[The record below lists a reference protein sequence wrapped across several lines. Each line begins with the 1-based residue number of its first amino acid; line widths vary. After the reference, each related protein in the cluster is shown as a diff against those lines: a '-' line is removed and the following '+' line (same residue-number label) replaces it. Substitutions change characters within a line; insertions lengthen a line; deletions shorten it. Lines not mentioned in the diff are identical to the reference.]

1 MGNADVVPGVSG
13 GTVALLLGI
22 YDHLIDSI
30 GKFDSQFCRLLVK
43 RNWRQAAE
51 HVHLRFILSL
61 LLGIFGG
68 IICMGTL
75 SHWLLEHQQS
85 RQITLAAFSGMVLA
99 SCFVIGKQIQILN
112 YRDSAQAIL
121 LGLIGI
127 AITVLVGAAF
137 KQTPPAGQD
146 VELTVQRAGE
156 DELLSFTVTRGISI
170 ERLKESNEIRVITPA
185 LGSPAFEQRTQPGDV
200 IVRIGDRLTADLTI
214 EESRKLIKGSQ
225 LTDPTYLQL
234 FCFAAIAICAMIL
247 PGISGALILMIFGV
261 YEHLFTLPLKLI
273 NGIDLGE
280 TAKQLI
286 IFACGAACGLI
297 VFSRVLRFLL
307 TKYRHST
314 LSLLVGIML
323 GSLSVLWPFQDIN
336 KQPLPIHSALL
347 IITIAVSTSLVLWL
361 VKLNSSAPTQ
371 D

>member
-61 LLGIFGG
+61 LSGICGG
-68 IICMGTL
+68 ILCMGAL

-85 RQITLAAFSGMVLA
+85 RQFTLAAFSGMVLA
-99 SCFVIGKQIQILN
+99 SCFVIGNQIQIRN
-112 YRDSAQAIL
+112 RRDSLQAML

-127 AITVLVGAAF
+127 AFTVLAGSAF
-137 KQTPPAGQD
+137 KHAP
-146 VELTVQRAGE
+146 
-156 DELLSFTVTRGISI
+156 
-170 ERLKESNEIRVITPA
+170 
-185 LGSPAFEQRTQPGDV
+185 
-200 IVRIGDRLTADLTI
+200 
-214 EESRKLIKGSQ
+214 SQ
-225 LTDPTYLQL
+225 VTDPTYFQL
-234 FCFAAIAICAMIL
+234 FYFAAIAICAMIL
-247 PGISGALILMIFGV
+247 PGISGAMILLILGV
-261 YEHLFTLPLKLI
+261 YEHLLAMPLKI
-273 NGIDLGE
+273 IKGIELGE

-286 IFACGAACGLI
+286 IFACGAALGLMA
-297 VFSRVLRFLL
+297 FSRVLRHLL
-307 TKYRHST
+307 TKYRHGT

-323 GSLSVLWPFQDIN
+323 GSLSVLWPFQDIHQ
-336 KQPLPIHSALL
+336 QPLPIALDVHSALL
-347 IITIAVSTSLVLWL
+347 FITIAFSTSLVLWF
-361 VKLNSSAPTQ
+361 VKLSNSAPAQ

>member
-85 RQITLAAFSGMVLA
+85 RQFTLAAFSGMVLA

-112 YRDSAQAIL
+112 YRDSVRAIL

-137 KQTPPAGQD
+137 KQAP
-146 VELTVQRAGE
+146 
-156 DELLSFTVTRGISI
+156 
-170 ERLKESNEIRVITPA
+170 
-185 LGSPAFEQRTQPGDV
+185 
-200 IVRIGDRLTADLTI
+200 
-214 EESRKLIKGSQ
+214 SQ
-225 LTDPTYLQL
+225 VTDPTYLQL

-247 PGISGALILMIFGV
+247 PGISGALILMILGV
-261 YEHLFTLPLKLI
+261 YEHLVTLPLKLI

-307 TKYRHST
+307 TKYRHGT

-336 KQPLPIHSALL
+336 KQPLPIALDVHSALL
-347 IITIAVSTSLVLWL
+347 IITIAFSTSLVLWL
-361 VKLNSSAPTQ
+361 VKLSSSAPTQ